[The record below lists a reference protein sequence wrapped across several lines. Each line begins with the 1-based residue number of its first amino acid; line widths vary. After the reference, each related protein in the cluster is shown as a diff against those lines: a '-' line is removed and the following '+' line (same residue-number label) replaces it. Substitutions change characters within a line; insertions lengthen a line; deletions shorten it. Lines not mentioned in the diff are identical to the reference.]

1 MLLNV
6 QPVKLNKDSK
16 NQFLLKLPATDSS
29 DISEQRSFKI
39 SKQTLCSAIQML
51 QNNEFT
57 TVASNNKTSVILK
70 NTGSN
75 TYVIE
80 CRSPNGKYNTPCAPN
95 IMLTMSASS
104 LQTLSRYLYNQILPS
119 YDNCVKVSGQIQDV
133 FGFITHKTT
142 QQSSIQTRTDDSFL
156 TDNATSISK
165 LTDIFNNFNTN
176 NMSTYDSKGQR
187 KSQRLFSASYAAL
200 QLKLAAIFCATAT
213 KEKSSM
219 WHVTQ
224 NMMSD
229 MSSEM
234 QTSLYNSV
242 EPEKHYITL
251 LLKGNSVDERIFRI
265 NIAVRYFPPEHIFA
279 KTSMLAT
286 MALNA
291 SGCDAGV
298 MVLTGVRNNVAAA
311 IYHNSD
317 SQTIQQNRLALAAY
331 MA

>member
-16 NQFLLKLPATDSS
+16 NQFLLKLPATE
-29 DISEQRSFKI
+29 ILEQQSFKI

-57 TVASNNKTSVILK
+57 TLASNNKTSVGLK

-80 CRSPNGKYNTPCAPN
+80 CRSPHGNYNIPCAPDV
-95 IMLTMSASS
+95 MLTTNASS

-119 YDNCVKVSGQIQDV
+119 YENCVKVSGRMQDV

-142 QQSSIQTRTDDSFL
+142 QQSSTQTRTDDSFL

-176 NMSTYDSKGQR
+176 NMSANDSKHQR
-187 KSQRLFSASYAAL
+187 KSQKLYSASYAAL
-200 QLKLAAIFCATAT
+200 QLKLAAIFCATAN
-213 KEKSSM
+213 KDNSSM

-224 NMMSD
+224 NMISD

-234 QTSLYNSV
+234 QKSLYNSV

-251 LLKGNSVDERIFRI
+251 LLKGNSIDERIFRI
-265 NIAVRYFPPEHIFA
+265 NIAVRYFPPEHIFT

-291 SGCDAGV
+291 SECDSGV

>member
-16 NQFLLKLPATDSS
+16 NQFLLKLPATKNL
-29 DISEQRSFKI
+29 EQQCFKI

-57 TVASNNKTSVILK
+57 TLASNNKTTVILQ
-70 NTGSN
+70 NAGFN
-75 TYVIE
+75 TYVIA
-80 CRSPNGKYNTPCAPN
+80 CRSPNGNYITPCAPN
-95 IMLTMSASS
+95 LTLTLDASS

-119 YDNCVKVSGQIQDV
+119 YDNCVKVSGHMQDV

-142 QQSSIQTRTDDSFL
+142 QQSSTQTRTDDSFL
-156 TDNATSISK
+156 TDNATTISK
-165 LTDIFNNFNTN
+165 LTDMFNNFNTN
-176 NMSTYDSKGQR
+176 NLSLVAVAQKGQR
-187 KSQRLFSASYAAL
+187 KSAKLFSASYAAL

-213 KEKSSM
+213 KDKSCM

-224 NMMSD
+224 NMISD
-229 MSSEM
+229 MSSDM
-234 QTSLYNSV
+234 QKSLYESV

-265 NIAVRYFPPEHIFA
+265 NLAVRYFPPEHTFT
-279 KTSMLAT
+279 KTSMLEA

-291 SGCDAGV
+291 SECDAGV

-311 IYHNSD
+311 IYLNSD

>member
-16 NQFLLKLPATDSS
+16 NQFLLKLPAVEWNDMFK
-29 DISEQRSFKI
+29 QRSFKI

-57 TVASNNKTSVILK
+57 TLASNKKTSVELK

-75 TYVIE
+75 TYVIA
-80 CRSPNGKYNTPCAPN
+80 CRSPNANYNTPCAPN
-95 IMLTMSASS
+95 VMLTTNASS
-104 LQTLSRYLYNQILPS
+104 LQTLPRYLYNQILPS
-119 YDNCVKVSGQIQDV
+119 YDNCVKVSGQMQDI

-142 QQSSIQTRTDDSFL
+142 QQSSTQTRTDDSFL

-176 NMSTYDSKGQR
+176 NMSTNDSKSQR
-187 KSQRLFSASYAAL
+187 KSQKLFSASYCAL

-213 KEKSSM
+213 KDKSSM

-224 NMMSD
+224 NMISD

-234 QTSLYNSV
+234 QKS
-242 EPEKHYITL
+242 
-251 LLKGNSVDERIFRI
+251 
-265 NIAVRYFPPEHIFA
+265 
-279 KTSMLAT
+279 
-286 MALNA
+286 
-291 SGCDAGV
+291 
-298 MVLTGVRNNVAAA
+298 
-311 IYHNSD
+311 
-317 SQTIQQNRLALAAY
+317 
-331 MA
+331 